1 MRLADLTDLADTQTE
16 KGEEMNDDDA
26 ARVEGAPSSAEEIL
40 LEEKALVDDAEKDA
54 NATTAATNGGE
65 LVGDGNSAGDSSV
78 TSSAS
83 SVRLARL
90 LLFVLDASP
99 SVD

>member
-1 MRLADLTDLADTQTE
+1 MRLAYLTDLAYTQTDM
-16 KGEEMNDDDA
+16 GEETNDDDA

-65 LVGDGNSAGDSSV
+65 LVGDGNSAGDSSDLE
-78 TSSAS
+78 
-83 SVRLARL
+83 RLERSPR
-90 LLFVLDASP
+90 ASP
-99 SVD
+99 PLGLSGGFTLC